1 LWEFRTFL
9 KMSYHV
15 HGETKQSEQDRQNHL
30 AICQALENIL
40 TRYADIEDI
49 TLRNMLTL
57 DKFFIAIDIF
67 DGYLLNVA
75 TIHPEVKA
83 KAKEISVLL
92 KKVIKDISLQVTQ
105 PLYAPDRAL
114 GKSIMNAAK
123 SDFSEAADKKTE

>member
-1 LWEFRTFL
+1 
-9 KMSYHV
+9 MAY
-15 HGETKQSEQDRQNHL
+15 HGESKQSETDKQTHL
-30 AICQALENIL
+30 AICQSLENIL

-105 PLYAPDRAL
+105 PLYSPDRSL
-114 GKSIMNAAK
+114 GKTIMNNAK
-123 SDFSEAADKKTE
+123 ANFQETLEKKTE